1 MFEGLERVILSK
13 DWITIV
19 FLLTL
24 TIITVLKYQFS
35 DRFTKLF
42 SLSYSDKYYTDYVKT
57 NPLILNKFHLLFF
70 IVIFFNISM
79 LIFFSLQ
86 VLEPSFFS
94 NSFYSFAQILS
105 IVILYIVL
113 RQFIGFI
120 LGEIFELHDQQKQL
134 TFLKISNL
142 SLLSLLL
149 FPLLLFLN
157 YSVGPYHKTVITIG
171 FFLAVI
177 LFLIHYYKLLK
188 KDKFNFNNLF
198 YLFLYLC
205 ALEIA
210 PFIVIYKMFF

>member
-142 SLLSLLL
+142 PSINKVTIVYTSLYEKYKDLKMI
-149 FPLLLFLN
+149 N
-157 YSVGPYHKTVITIG
+157 TEK
-171 FFLAVI
+171 I
-177 LFLIHYYKLLK
+177 LYIILQR
-188 KDKFNFNNLF
+188 
-198 YLFLYLC
+198 
-205 ALEIA
+205 EICSYWK
-210 PFIVIYKMFF
+210 I